1 MTRILDKL
9 EEEGLVR
16 RVYLEAD
23 RRRVDVHL
31 TRRGAELADASFS
44 ALYAAESSLLGSLGK
59 ERCEAIASSFDAL
72 SEAFAARGDPKRPA
86 ISANV
91 APSADRTIFRRAG
104 GRGTRDHGHRGRHR

>member
-31 TRRGAELADASFS
+31 TRRGAELAEASFA
-44 ALYAAESSLLGSLGK
+44 ALYAAESAVLASLGK
-59 ERCEAIASSFDAL
+59 RRREAIATSLDAL
-72 SEAFAARGDPKRPA
+72 LDVFAAR
-86 ISANV
+86 
-91 APSADRTIFRRAG
+91 TAG
-104 GRGTRDHGHRGRHR
+104 GRDLL